1 MDTSD
6 SRREILVDQ
15 QLAST
20 LDSVDAA
27 EERAAAAAMQIGFHE
42 EETFR
47 FGYAVR
53 EALVNAVVHGNRYSA
68 NKRVHF
74 VVVREGSTLE
84 VSISDEG
91 EGFEL
96 LRQTDP
102 LAEENLLNQSGRGL
116 TLIRAFVDEFRVGP
130 AENGGTLA
138 VLRKTLPSPDENLQE
153 AEKH

>member
-27 EERAAAAAMQIGFHE
+27 EERAAAAATQIGFDE

-91 EGFEL
+91 EGL
-96 LRQTDP
+96 D
-102 LAEENLLNQSGRGL
+102 
-116 TLIRAFVDEFRVGP
+116 
-130 AENGGTLA
+130 
-138 VLRKTLPSPDENLQE
+138 RKSVV
-153 AEKH
+153 